1 MTQTPEEL
9 YKEGLERYKAGEEPK
24 TLIPIF
30 KDITNRSPK
39 SSSSWI
45 SLSWLYL
52 LEKKPKS
59 AYKAAKTGVKLNP
72 DDPQG
77 RINLAL
83 AMLEMGEKGV
93 RTHVERAQQM
103 IMADSDWLE
112 EIKSNIQDGFERRA
126 DWPSLSRVKSW
137 LFDV

>member
-9 YKEGLERYKAGEEPK
+9 YTEGLERYKAGEEPK
-24 TLIPIF
+24 TLIPFF
-30 KDITNRSPK
+30 KEITNRAPK

-59 AYKAAKTGVKLNP
+59 AYKAAKTGIKLNP

-93 RTHVERAQQM
+93 RPHVERAQQM

-112 EIKSNIQDGFERRA
+112 EIKSNIKDGFEKRA
-126 DWPSLSRVKSW
+126 DWPSLSRVQSW

>member
-9 YKEGLERYKAGEEPK
+9 YQEGLEKYKAGEEPK
-24 TLIPIF
+24 TLIPLF
-30 KDITNRSPK
+30 KEITSRAPK
-39 SSSSWI
+39 NSSSWI

-59 AYKAAKTGVKLNP
+59 AYKAAKTGIKLNP

-83 AMLEMGEKGV
+83 AMLELEEKGV
-93 RTHVERAQQM
+93 RPHIEKAQQM

-112 EIKSNIQDGFERRA
+112 EIKNNIQDGFEKRA
-126 DWPSLSRVKSW
+126 DWPSLSRIKSW
-137 LFDV
+137 LFDL

>member
-9 YKEGLERYKAGEEPK
+9 YKEGLERYKAGEDPK
-24 TLIPIF
+24 NLIPLF
-30 KDITNRSPK
+30 KEITNRSPK

-52 LEKKPKS
+52 LEQKPKS
-59 AYKAAKTGVKLNP
+59 AHKAAKTGVKLNP

-83 AMLEMGEKGV
+83 AMLEIGEKGV
-93 RTHVERAQQM
+93 RPHIEIAQQM
-103 IMADSDWLE
+103 IMADEDWLE
-112 EIKSNIQDGFERRA
+112 EIKNNIKDGFDRRSE
-126 DWPSLSRVKSW
+126 WPSLSRVKSW

>member
-9 YKEGLERYKAGEEPK
+9 YKEGLERYKTGEDPK
-24 TLIPIF
+24 NLIPLF
-30 KDITNRSPK
+30 KEITNRSPK
-39 SSSSWI
+39 SSNSWI

-52 LEKKPKS
+52 LEQKPKL

-83 AMLEMGEKGV
+83 AMLEKGEKGV
-93 RTHVERAQQM
+93 RPHIDKALQM
-103 IMADSDWLE
+103 IIVDSNWSA
-112 EIKSNIQDGFERRA
+112 EIKNNIQDGFDKRTE
-126 DWPSLSRVKSW
+126 WPSLSKVKSW

>member
-9 YKEGLERYKAGEEPK
+9 YKEALERYKAGEEAK
-24 TLIPIF
+24 TLIPVF
-30 KDITNRSPK
+30 KDITNRAPK

-93 RTHVERAQQM
+93 RAHVERAQQM

-112 EIKSNIQDGFERRA
+112 EIKGNIKDGFERRS

>member
-9 YKEGLERYKAGEEPK
+9 YKEGLERYKAGEDPK
-24 TLIPIF
+24 TLIPVF

-52 LEKKPKS
+52 LDKKPKS

-83 AMLEMGEKGV
+83 AMLEIGEKGV

-112 EIKSNIQDGFERRA
+112 EIKGNIQDGFERRS
-126 DWPSLSRVKSW
+126 DWPGLSRIKSW

>member
-9 YKEGLERYKAGEEPK
+9 YKEGLERYKAGEDPK
-24 TLIPIF
+24 NLIPLF
-30 KDITNRSPK
+30 KEITNRSPK

-52 LEKKPKS
+52 LEQKPKS
-59 AYKAAKTGVKLNP
+59 AHKAAKTGVKLNP

-83 AMLEMGEKGV
+83 AMLEIGEKGV
-93 RTHVERAQQM
+93 RPHIDRAQQM

-112 EIKSNIQDGFERRA
+112 EIKNNIKDGFDRRA
-126 DWPSLSRVKSW
+126 EWPSLSRVKSW

>member
-9 YKEGLERYKAGEEPK
+9 YKEGLERYKAGEDPK
-24 TLIPIF
+24 NLIPLF
-30 KDITNRSPK
+30 KEITNRSPK

-52 LEKKPKS
+52 LEQKPKS
-59 AYKAAKTGVKLNP
+59 AHKAAKTGVKLNP

-83 AMLEMGEKGV
+83 AMLEIGEKGV
-93 RTHVERAQQM
+93 RPHIDRAQQM

-112 EIKSNIQDGFERRA
+112 EIKNNIKDGFERRGE
-126 DWPSLSRVKSW
+126 WPSLSRVKSW

>member
-1 MTQTPEEL
+1 
-9 YKEGLERYKAGEEPK
+9 
-24 TLIPIF
+24 
-30 KDITNRSPK
+30 
-39 SSSSWI
+39 
-45 SLSWLYL
+45 
-52 LEKKPKS
+52 
-59 AYKAAKTGVKLNP
+59 KLNP

-83 AMLEMGEKGV
+83 AMLEIGEKGV

-137 LFDV
+137 LFDI

>member
-1 MTQTPEEL
+1 MTKTPEEL
-9 YKEGLERYKAGEEPK
+9 YKEGLERYKAGEK
-24 TLIPIF
+24 ANTLIPLF
-30 KDITNRSPK
+30 KEITDRSPK

-52 LEKKPKS
+52 LEKKPKP
-59 AYKAAKTGVKLNP
+59 AYKAAKEGVKFNP

-83 AMLEMGEKGV
+83 AMLEIGKKGV
-93 RTHVERAQQM
+93 RLHVERAQQM
-103 IMADSDWLE
+103 IMADKDWLE
-112 EIKSNIQDGFERRA
+112 EIKSNIKDGFDRRGE
-126 DWPSLSRVKSW
+126 WPNLSRVKSW

>member
-9 YKEGLERYKAGEEPK
+9 YKEGLERYEAGEEPK
-24 TLIPIF
+24 TLIPLF
-30 KDITNRSPK
+30 KEITNHSPK
-39 SSSSWI
+39 SSTTWI

-52 LEKKPKS
+52 LEKKPLS

-83 AMLEMGEKGV
+83 AMLEIGEKGV
-93 RTHVERAQQM
+93 RPHIDRAQQM

-112 EIKSNIQDGFERRA
+112 EIKNNIQDGFNRRA

-137 LFDV
+137 LFDL

>member
-9 YKEGLERYKAGEEPK
+9 YKEGLEKYKAGEAPSA
-24 TLIPIF
+24 LIPLF
-30 KDITNRSPK
+30 KEITNRSPK
-39 SSSSWI
+39 SSSTWI

-83 AMLEMGEKGV
+83 AMLEIGEKGV
-93 RTHVERAQQM
+93 RSHIDRAQQM

-112 EIKSNIQDGFERRA
+112 EIKNNIKDGFEKRA
-126 DWPSLSRVKSW
+126 DWPELNRIKSW

>member
-9 YKEGLERYKAGEEPK
+9 YKDGLERYKAGEDPK
-24 TLIPIF
+24 NLIPLF
-30 KDITNRSPK
+30 KEITKRSPK

-59 AYKAAKTGVKLNP
+59 AHKAAKTGVKLNP

-83 AMLEMGEKGV
+83 AMLEIGEKGV
-93 RTHVERAQQM
+93 RPHVERAQQM
-103 IMADSDWLE
+103 IMADEDWLA
-112 EIKSNIQDGFERRA
+112 EIKNSIEDGFERRGE
-126 DWPSLSRVKSW
+126 WPSLSRVKSW
-137 LFDV
+137 LFDI

>member
-9 YKEGLERYKAGEEPK
+9 YKEGLEKYNAGEAPSA
-24 TLIPIF
+24 LIPLF
-30 KDITNRSPK
+30 KEITTRSPK
-39 SSSSWI
+39 SSSTWI

-83 AMLEMGEKGV
+83 AMLEIGEKGV
-93 RTHVERAQQM
+93 RTHIDRAQQM
-103 IMADSDWLE
+103 IMADSDWLK
-112 EIKSNIQDGFERRA
+112 EIKNNIQDGSEKRS
-126 DWPSLSRVKSW
+126 DWSELNRIKSW
-137 LFDV
+137 LFDL

>member
-1 MTQTPEEL
+1 MTKTPEEL
-9 YKEGLERYKAGEEPK
+9 YKEGLERYKGGEK
-24 TLIPIF
+24 ANTLIPLF
-30 KDITNRSPK
+30 KEITNRSPK

-52 LEKKPKS
+52 LDKKPKS
-59 AYKAAKTGVKLNP
+59 AHKVAKTGVKLNP

-83 AMLEMGEKGV
+83 AMLEIGEKGV
-93 RTHVERAQQM
+93 RIHVEKAQQM
-103 IMADSDWLE
+103 IMADEDWLE
-112 EIKSNIQDGFERRA
+112 EIKSNIQDGFERRGE
-126 DWPSLSRVKSW
+126 WPNLSRVKSW

>member
-9 YKEGLERYKAGEEPK
+9 YKEGLERYKAGEDPK
-24 TLIPIF
+24 NLIPLF
-30 KDITNRSPK
+30 KEITNRSPK

-52 LEKKPKS
+52 LDQKPKS
-59 AYKAAKTGVKLNP
+59 AHKAAKTGVKLNP

-83 AMLEMGEKGV
+83 AMLEIGEKGV
-93 RTHVERAQQM
+93 RPHIDRAQQM

-112 EIKSNIQDGFERRA
+112 EIKNNIKDGFDRRA
-126 DWPSLSRVKSW
+126 EWPSLSRVKSW

>member
-9 YKEGLERYKAGEEPK
+9 YKEGLERYKAGEPPSA
-24 TLIPIF
+24 LIPLF
-30 KDITNRSPK
+30 KEITNCSPK
-39 SSSSWI
+39 SSSTWI

-83 AMLEMGEKGV
+83 AMLEIGEKGV
-93 RTHVERAQQM
+93 RTHIDKAQQM

-112 EIKSNIQDGFERRA
+112 EIKNNIKDGFEKRA
-126 DWPSLSRVKSW
+126 DWPHLNRIKSW
-137 LFDV
+137 LFDL

>member
-9 YKEGLERYKAGEEPK
+9 YQEGLERYKAGEDPK
-24 TLIPIF
+24 TLIPLF
-30 KDITNRSPK
+30 KDITNRAPK
-39 SSSSWI
+39 SSTSWV

-52 LEKKPKS
+52 LENKPKS

-83 AMLEMGEKGV
+83 AMLELEEKGV
-93 RTHVERAQQM
+93 RPHVEKAQQM

-112 EIKSNIQDGFERRA
+112 EVKNNIKDGFEKKA
-126 DWPSLSRVKSW
+126 DWPSLTRIKSW
-137 LFDV
+137 LFDL